1 MHWLDSSKVSLSH
14 PLEFFL
20 RLSNQCFTAK
30 ETAEIFF
37 INPKPKGGRV
47 MKVSNAVKL
56 CLEYHKSHSKENTV
70 RAYRMILT
78 QLYEEFG
85 AENLEDITT
94 ERILSFLN
102 RITEG
107 KKRQTKQTR
116 YSHLLAFF
124 NFIKN
129 HINPDFKNP
138 CDIPMLK
145 KLFRARP
152 SYHWNI
158 IEKETVDEVIFRT
171 SKPRNRLMLELMAR
185 GGMRISEV
193 LKLTPSDIHER
204 RLTLKEPK
212 SGREQEFIFI
222 PQRLADRLKDYIRE
236 KDIQSHQHI
245 FPICY
250 EAAREMVAKAGSVVG
265 IHLRPHDLR
274 RHAATY
280 ASRSGVPI
288 EIFSKVILR
297 HSNLSTT
304 ERYLGKISD
313 VEAMK
318 WIDTLY
324 A

>member
-1 MHWLDSSKVSLSH
+1 MQVS
-14 PLEFFL
+14 EA
-20 RLSNQCFTAK
+20 AK
-30 ETAEIFF
+30 
-37 INPKPKGGRV
+37 
-47 MKVSNAVKL
+47 L
-56 CLEYHKSHSKENTV
+56 WLEYHKSHSKENSI
-70 RAYRMILT
+70 RAYRPVLT
-78 QLYEEFG
+78 QLCEEFG

-94 ERILSFLN
+94 ERALSFLN

-107 KKRQTKQTR
+107 RKRQTRKTR

-129 HINPDFKNP
+129 NIDQDFRNP
-138 CDIPMLK
+138 CDTPMLK
-145 KLFRARP
+145 KLFRAKP

-158 IEKETVDEVIFRT
+158 IEKETVDEIIFRT
-171 SKPRNRLMLELMAR
+171 SNPRNRVMLELMAR

-193 LKLTPSDIHER
+193 LKLTPSDINER
-204 RLTLKEPK
+204 RLTLRDPK

-222 PQRLADRLKDYIRE
+222 PQRLADRLKDYVRE
-236 KDIQSHQHI
+236 NGIQPHERI

-250 EAAREMVAKAGSVVG
+250 ETATEMVAKAGSVVG

-288 EIFSKVILR
+288 EIVSKVILR

-318 WIDTLY
+318 WIDNLY
-324 A
+324 G

>member
-1 MHWLDSSKVSLSH
+1 
-14 PLEFFL
+14 
-20 RLSNQCFTAK
+20 
-30 ETAEIFF
+30 
-37 INPKPKGGRV
+37 
-47 MKVSNAVKL
+47 MKVSEAAKL
-56 CLEYHKSHSKENTV
+56 WLEYHKCHSKENSI
-70 RAYRMILT
+70 RAYLLVLT
-78 QLYEEFG
+78 KFCDEFG
-85 AENLEDITT
+85 SDDLKEITT
-94 ERILSFLN
+94 EKALSFLN
-102 RITEG
+102 RVTEG
-107 KKRQTKQTR
+107 KKKQTKKTR

-129 HINPDFKNP
+129 HIDQDFRNP
-138 CDIPMLK
+138 CDTPMLK
-145 KLFRARP
+145 KLFRAKP
-152 SYHWNI
+152 SYNWNI
-158 IEKETVDEVIFRT
+158 IEKETVDEIIFRT

-185 GGMRISEV
+185 GGMRIGEV
-193 LKLTPSDIHER
+193 LKLTPADIYER
-204 RLTLKEPK
+204 RLTLKDPK

-222 PQRLADRLKDYIRE
+222 PQRLADRLKDYVRQ
-236 KDIQSHQHI
+236 KDIQSHERI

-250 EAAREMVAKAGSVVG
+250 EVAREMVAKAGGVVG

-288 EIFSKVILR
+288 EIVSKIILR

>member
-1 MHWLDSSKVSLSH
+1 
-14 PLEFFL
+14 
-20 RLSNQCFTAK
+20 
-30 ETAEIFF
+30 
-37 INPKPKGGRV
+37 
-47 MKVSNAVKL
+47 MKVSKAAKL
-56 CLEYHKSHSKENTV
+56 CLGYHKAHSKENTL
-70 RAYRMILT
+70 RAYRMVLT
-78 QLYEEFG
+78 QLCEEFG
-85 AENLEDITT
+85 TENLEDITT
-94 ERILSFLN
+94 ERVLSFLN

-129 HINPDFKNP
+129 HLNQDFRNP
-138 CDIPMLK
+138 CDTPMLK
-145 KLFRARP
+145 KLFKARP
-152 SYHWNI
+152 SYNWNI
-158 IEKETVDEVIFRT
+158 IEKETVDEIIFRT

-193 LKLTPSDIHER
+193 LKLTSSDINER

-212 SGREQEFIFI
+212 RGREQEFIFI
-222 PQRLADRLKDYIRE
+222 PQRLAGRLKDYIRE
-236 KDIQSHQHI
+236 KGIQSHQRI

-250 EAAREMVAKAGSVVG
+250 EAAREMVAKAGGVVG

-288 EIFSKVILR
+288 EIVSKVILR
-297 HSNLSTT
+297 HSDLSTT

-318 WIDTLY
+318 WIDKLY

>member
-1 MHWLDSSKVSLSH
+1 MQVS
-14 PLEFFL
+14 EA
-20 RLSNQCFTAK
+20 AK
-30 ETAEIFF
+30 
-37 INPKPKGGRV
+37 
-47 MKVSNAVKL
+47 L
-56 CLEYHKSHSKENTV
+56 WLEYHKCHSKENSI
-70 RAYRMILT
+70 RAYRLVLT
-78 QLYEEFG
+78 QLCEEFG
-85 AENLEDITT
+85 AENLENITT
-94 ERILSFLN
+94 ERALSFLN

-107 KKRQTKQTR
+107 RKRQTRKTR
-116 YSHLLAFF
+116 YTHLLAFF

-129 HINPDFKNP
+129 NIDQDFRNP
-138 CDIPMLK
+138 CDTPMLK
-145 KLFRARP
+145 KFFRAKP

-193 LKLTPSDIHER
+193 LKLTPLDINER
-204 RLTLKEPK
+204 RLTLRDPK
-212 SGREQEFIFI
+212 SGREHEFIFI
-222 PQRLADRLKDYIRE
+222 PQRLADRLKDYVRE
-236 KDIQSHQHI
+236 NDIQPRQPI

-288 EIFSKVILR
+288 EIVSKVILR

-318 WIDTLY
+318 WIDNLY

>member
-1 MHWLDSSKVSLSH
+1 MKLSQAAK
-14 PLEFFL
+14 LFL
-20 RLSNQCFTAK
+20 A
-30 ETAEIFF
+30 
-37 INPKPKGGRV
+37 
-47 MKVSNAVKL
+47 
-56 CLEYHKSHSKENTV
+56 YHTSHSKENSV
-70 RAYRMILT
+70 RAYTLILT
-78 QLYEEFG
+78 QLLEEFG
-85 AENLEDITT
+85 DENLEAITT
-94 ERILSFLN
+94 ERMLSFLS

-107 KKRQTKQTR
+107 KKPQTKRTR
-116 YSHLLAFF
+116 YTHVLAFF

-129 HINPDFKNP
+129 NLDPDFRNP
-138 CDIPMLK
+138 CDTPMLK
-145 KLFRARP
+145 KLFRARRTF
-152 SYHWNI
+152 HWDI
-158 IEKETVDEVIFRT
+158 IEKETVDEIIFRT

-193 LKLTPSDIHER
+193 LKLTPSDINDR
-204 RLTLKEPK
+204 RLTLRDPK
-212 SGREQEFIFI
+212 SGRELEFIFI
-222 PQRLADRLKDYIRE
+222 PQRLANRLKDYIRD
-236 KDIQSHQHI
+236 KGMQPQQRI

-250 EAAREMVAKAGSVVG
+250 EAAREMVAKAGSVVS

-288 EIFSKVILR
+288 EIISKIILR

-318 WIDTLY
+318 WIDKLY

>member
-1 MHWLDSSKVSLSH
+1 MESLHISTRCSK
-14 PLEFFL
+14 
-20 RLSNQCFTAK
+20 AK
-30 ETAEIFF
+30 ETAGYLSL
-37 INPKPKGGRV
+37 NLKPKGGRA
-47 MKVSNAVKL
+47 MQVSEAKKL
-56 CLEYHKSHSKENTV
+56 WLDYHRSYSKENTV
-70 RAYRMILT
+70 RAYKLVLT
-78 QLYEEFG
+78 KFCEEFG
-85 AENLEDITT
+85 AENLEDLTT
-94 ERILSFLN
+94 ETILSFLN

-107 KKRQTKQTR
+107 KKLQTKKSR

-124 NFIKN
+124 NFIKTN
-129 HINPDFKNP
+129 INYDFRNP
-138 CDIPMLK
+138 CDTPMLR
-145 KLFRARP
+145 KLFRAK
-152 SYHWNI
+152 STFHWDI
-158 IEKETVDEVIFRT
+158 IEKETVDEIIFRT
-171 SKPRNRLMLELMAR
+171 SKPRNRLILELMAR

-193 LKLTPSDIHER
+193 LKLTPSDISDR
-204 RLTLKEPK
+204 RLTLREPK
-212 SGREQEFIFI
+212 SGREYEFIFI

-236 KDIQSHQHI
+236 KGISADERI

-288 EIFSKVILR
+288 EIISKLILR

-313 VEAMK
+313 IEAMK
-318 WIDTLY
+318 WIDNLY

>member
-1 MHWLDSSKVSLSH
+1 
-14 PLEFFL
+14 
-20 RLSNQCFTAK
+20 
-30 ETAEIFF
+30 
-37 INPKPKGGRV
+37 
-47 MKVSNAVKL
+47 MKVTKATKL
-56 CLEYHKSHSKENTV
+56 WLEYHKCHSKENSI
-70 RAYRMILT
+70 RAYKLVLT
-78 QLYEEFG
+78 KFCDEFG
-85 AENLEDITT
+85 NENLEEITT
-94 ERILSFLN
+94 ERALSFLN
-102 RITEG
+102 RVTEG
-107 KKRQTKQTR
+107 KKPQTKKTR

-129 HINPDFKNP
+129 HVDQDFRNP
-138 CDIPMLK
+138 CDTPMLK
-145 KLFRARP
+145 KLFRAKP
-152 SYHWNI
+152 SYNWNI
-158 IEKETVDEVIFRT
+158 IEKETVDEIIFRT

-193 LKLTPSDIHER
+193 LKLTPSDFHGR

-212 SGREQEFIFI
+212 SGKEQEFIFI
-222 PQRLADRLKDYIRE
+222 PQRIADRLKSYIWE
-236 KDIQSHQHI
+236 KDIQPHERI

-250 EAAREMVAKAGSVVG
+250 EAAREMVAKASSVVG

-288 EIFSKVILR
+288 EIVSKVILR
-297 HSNLSTT
+297 HSNLSIT

>member
-1 MHWLDSSKVSLSH
+1 MQLSKA
-14 PLEFFL
+14 
-20 RLSNQCFTAK
+20 AK
-30 ETAEIFF
+30 LW
-37 INPKPKGGRV
+37 
-47 MKVSNAVKL
+47 M
-56 CLEYHKSHSKENTV
+56 EYHKSHSKENSI
-70 RAYRMILT
+70 RAYKLVLA
-78 QLYEEFG
+78 QLCEEFG
-85 AENLEDITT
+85 TENLEEITT
-94 ERILSFLN
+94 ERVLSFLN

-107 KKRQTKQTR
+107 RKQQTKRTR

-129 HINPDFKNP
+129 HIDHDFSNP
-138 CDIPMLK
+138 CDTPMLK

-152 SYHWNI
+152 SYNWNI
-158 IEKETVDEVIFRT
+158 IEKETINEVIFRT

-185 GGMRISEV
+185 GGMRIGEV
-193 LKLTPSDIHER
+193 LKLTPSDINER
-204 RLTLKEPK
+204 RLTLKDPK
-212 SGREQEFIFI
+212 SGREHEFIFI
-222 PQRLADRLKDYIRE
+222 PQRLADRLKNYIWE
-236 KDIQSHQHI
+236 KDIQTHERI

-288 EIFSKVILR
+288 EIVSKVILR

-304 ERYLGKISD
+304 ERYLGKVSD

-318 WIDTLY
+318 WIDNLY

>member
-1 MHWLDSSKVSLSH
+1 MQVS
-14 PLEFFL
+14 E
-20 RLSNQCFTAK
+20 AK
-30 ETAEIFF
+30 
-37 INPKPKGGRV
+37 
-47 MKVSNAVKL
+47 KL
-56 CLEYHKSHSKENTV
+56 WMVYQKSHSKENSI
-70 RAYRMILT
+70 RAYRLVLT
-78 QLYEEFG
+78 QLCEEFG
-85 AENLEDITT
+85 VESLEEITT
-94 ERILSFLN
+94 ERVLSFLN

-107 KKRQTKQTR
+107 RKRQTKRTR

-129 HINPDFKNP
+129 NIDQDFRNP
-138 CDIPMLK
+138 CDTPMMK
-145 KLFRARP
+145 KLFRAKP
-152 SYHWNI
+152 SYHWDI

-171 SKPRNRLMLELMAR
+171 SKPRNRLILELMAR

-193 LKLTPSDIHER
+193 LKLTPQDINDR
-204 RLTLKEPK
+204 RLTLRDPK

-222 PQRLADRLKDYIRE
+222 PQRLADRLKDYIRQE
-236 KDIQSHQHI
+236 GIQPYQLI

-288 EIFSKVILR
+288 EIVSKVILR

-304 ERYLGKISD
+304 QRYLGKISD

-318 WIDTLY
+318 WIDNLY